1 MDIDLP
7 EIVAEVRAAFER
19 YERALVSNDVDTLD
33 EIFRRRPHPSL
44 RRHRDPVRLRRD
56 QALPRRAL
64 PRRPDAH
71 PVEHGHH
78 HLRARL
84 RRRLDLVPPRQ
95 CARQDRAADP
105 DLGALSGRLAGG
117 RGPCQRHGRAC
128 GDGAVTAAGGGRRT
142 LADELRLALADDIV
156 RGLITPGAALDET
169 ELARR
174 FGVSRTPVR
183 EAIRQLDASGLIVV
197 RAHRGAVVARPSE
210 ERLLGMFEAMAELE
224 ALCAGLAAERMT
236 APERAALEAAH
247 EELRAL
253 IHGGDPQRYHEA
265 NEAFHATI
273 YAGAHNSY
281 LAEMTHATRKRVQ
294 PFRRA
299 QFRNLGRLAKSHLEH
314 DGVVVAILRGDRE
327 GAAAAMRLHIMTVCE
342 AYEAYAESV

>member
-1 MDIDLP
+1 
-7 EIVAEVRAAFER
+7 
-19 YERALVSNDVDTLD
+19 
-33 EIFRRRPHPSL
+33 
-44 RRHRDPVRLRRD
+44 
-56 QALPRRAL
+56 
-64 PRRPDAH
+64 
-71 PVEHGHH
+71 
-78 HLRARL
+78 
-84 RRRLDLVPPRQ
+84 
-95 CARQDRAADP
+95 
-105 DLGALSGRLAGG
+105 
-117 RGPCQRHGRAC
+117 
-128 GDGAVTAAGGGRRT
+128 
-142 LADELRLALADDIV
+142 
-156 RGLITPGAALDET
+156 
-169 ELARR
+169 
-174 FGVSRTPVR
+174 
-183 EAIRQLDASGLIVV
+183 
-197 RAHRGAVVARPSE
+197 VARPSE

-253 IHGGDPQRYHEA
+253 LHSGDPQRYHEV

-314 DGVVVAILRGDRE
+314 DRVVLAILRGDRE